1 MGKSQQKTRSDISVG
16 GSGAAATQGGV
27 AAGKG
32 GIAVGGDYTVINN
45 LLQSNVE
52 LPEELIVPFE
62 VSEEKF
68 KDVTFYQLSLGNFTA
83 DDILIKSTFNFS
95 RSFIPIYLIKGNYSA
110 HLSYTAVDYVC
121 EEYTEYVNE
130 RIDGKWQKFPVT
142 KTREKK
148 VISHLDKEI
157 PHTRFTELSVAT
169 DLSDFLGI
177 HFNISKLHLFCK
189 EWILVKSKIKS
200 FQGKFTKEPTIAPL
214 SVDQNEAKSQINGRI
229 KKLIKDR
236 ICRNLQGHYQE
247 NKNLIQTINIDD
259 DVKIVY
265 LPLWFAIYS
274 YGDKKYFLAMDG
286 QDSSRFIESNK
297 PKDTSRYWRIFRIF
311 IKYCWLP
318 VFLLILIL
326 SIHIFVGGIFLETNL
341 NNIIL
346 ALILPIIISLFIS
359 GYKSKDLINT
369 SKQTRKRF
377 YQKVKNGSIKIK
389 LGSDFD

>member
-1 MGKSQQKTRSDISVG
+1 MGKSRQKTRSDISVG
-16 GSGAAATQGGV
+16 GSGAAATHGGV

-45 LLQSNVE
+45 RLQPRIE

-68 KDVTFYQLSLGNFTA
+68 KDVTFYQLSSGNFTA
-83 DDILIKSTFNFS
+83 DDILIKSTFNFL
-95 RSFIPIYLIKGNYSA
+95 RSFIPIYLIKGDYSA
-110 HLSYTAVDYVC
+110 HLSYTAVDYVY
-121 EEYTEYVNE
+121 EEHTEYVNE
-130 RIDGKWQKFPVT
+130 YIDGKWQKFPVT

-148 VISHLDKEI
+148 VISHLDKKI
-157 PHTRFTELSVAT
+157 PYTRFTELSVAT
-169 DLSDFLGI
+169 NLSDVVGI
-177 HFNISKLHLFCK
+177 YSNTSKLYSFCK
-189 EWILVKSKIKS
+189 ERILVKSKMKS
-200 FQGKFTKEPTIAPL
+200 FQEKFTKEADIADPN
-214 SVDQNEAKSQINGRI
+214 VDQNEAKSQINGRI

-236 ICRNLQGHYQE
+236 ICRNLQGHHQE

-259 DVKIVY
+259 DIKIVY
-265 LPLWFAIYS
+265 LPFWFAIYS
-274 YGDKKYFLAMDG
+274 YNDKKYFLAMDG
-286 QDSSRFIESNK
+286 QDSLRFIESNK

-326 SIHIFVGGIFLETNL
+326 VIHIFVGGIFLETNL

-346 ALILPIIISLFIS
+346 VLIVPIIISLIIS
-359 GYKSKDLINT
+359 CYKSKYLINT

-389 LGSDFD
+389 LRK